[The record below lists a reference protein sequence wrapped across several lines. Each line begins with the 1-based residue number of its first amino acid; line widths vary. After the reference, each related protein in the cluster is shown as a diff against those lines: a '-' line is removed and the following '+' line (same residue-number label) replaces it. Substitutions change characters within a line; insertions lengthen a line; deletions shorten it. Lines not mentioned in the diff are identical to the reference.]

1 MKSVGQEKWNIFFI
15 LKFIIGTC
23 LLFHDIHAGMDYQWF
38 DPYETESLF
47 TDYKGYVTEL
57 HANEEDGVQFNKG
70 KVSQKRKCKK
80 VSNLEISYFFLYI
93 LNS

>member
-1 MKSVGQEKWNIFFI
+1 MFWTSFLHFKFFFQNWNVPF
-15 LKFIIGTC
+15 LY
-23 LLFHDIHAGMDYQWF
+23 DIHAGMDYQWF

-57 HANEEDGVQFNKG
+57 HANAEDGTEFNKG

-80 VSNLEISYFFLYI
+80 N
-93 LNS
+93 